1 MAYAYSEQLQLG
13 NDGIFP
19 IAPVAHCLN
28 HSDTSPKLI
37 KYCPY
42 CWYDRVNTV
51 FLSLWSVLTDR
62 PPPIIRQGPSNQTLG
77 VDSVA
82 LLKCQASGEPVPTIS
97 WLKDGVSLL
106 GKDPRMSLQ
115 ELGSLQIKNIR
126 VRVKSMV
133 SYFPSCRFLLLHL
146 FRVLYNIKH
155 NLAWCNVISFC
166 RRQTLIDGKA
176 HASLFIVC
184 ICEAGCQTLWVSKY
198 DV

>member
-1 MAYAYSEQLQLG
+1 M
-13 NDGIFP
+13 
-19 IAPVAHCLN
+19 
-28 HSDTSPKLI
+28 
-37 KYCPY
+37 
-42 CWYDRVNTV
+42 
-51 FLSLWSVLTDR
+51 LTDR
-62 PPPIIRQGPSNQTLG
+62 PPPIIRQGPANQTLG

-126 VRVKSMV
+126 VRVEGGKQTTFFAIGVNLSEPC
-133 SYFPSCRFLLLHL
+133 FPTFRGFFHL
-146 FRVLYNIKH
+146 FQALYVIKY
-155 NLAWCNVISFC
+155 NLAWCNVIYFFC
-166 RRQTLIDGKA
+166 TRQTLIDGKA

-184 ICEAGCQTLWVSKY
+184 ICEIGCQTVWVSKY